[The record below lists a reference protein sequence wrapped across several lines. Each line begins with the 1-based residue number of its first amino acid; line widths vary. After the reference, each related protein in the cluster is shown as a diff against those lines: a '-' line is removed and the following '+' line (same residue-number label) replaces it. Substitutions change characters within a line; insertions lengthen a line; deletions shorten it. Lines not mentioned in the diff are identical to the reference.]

1 MDEGASRPQG
11 LDAFLASQQ
20 ARALRVAELATRS
33 RDEALDIVQDA
44 MLQLA
49 RAYGQ
54 RPSDEW
60 GPLFHRIVENKITD
74 WQRRQSVR
82 SRVFF
87 WRREH
92 PADDDEALPS
102 AETLAADLSLP
113 DAAERLMQQEALD
126 KLEHLIRAL
135 PARQRQAFVMRVWHG
150 FSTEEAA
157 VAMGCAKGSVKTHL
171 ARALKTL
178 QEQLGDSWSLEG

>member
-1 MDEGASRPQG
+1 
-11 LDAFLASQQ
+11 
-20 ARALRVAELATRS
+20 
-33 RDEALDIVQDA
+33 
-44 MLQLA
+44 
-49 RAYGQ
+49 
-54 RPSDEW
+54 
-60 GPLFHRIVENKITD
+60 
-74 WQRRQSVR
+74 
-82 SRVFF
+82 
-87 WRREH
+87 
-92 PADDDEALPS
+92 
-102 AETLAADLSLP
+102 
-113 DAAERLMQQEALD
+113 MQQEALD

>member
-20 ARALRVAELATRS
+20 VRALRIAELATRS

-54 RPSDEW
+54 RPSTEW

-82 SRVFF
+82 NRVFF

-92 PADDDEALPS
+92 PGDDDEPS
-102 AETLAADLSLP
+102 PSPETLAVDLSVT
-113 DAAERLMQQEALD
+113 DATEGLMQQEALR
-126 KLEHLIRAL
+126 KLEHILRAL

-150 FSTEEAA
+150 LSTEEAA

-178 QEQLGDSWSLEG
+178 QQQLGDSWSLDR